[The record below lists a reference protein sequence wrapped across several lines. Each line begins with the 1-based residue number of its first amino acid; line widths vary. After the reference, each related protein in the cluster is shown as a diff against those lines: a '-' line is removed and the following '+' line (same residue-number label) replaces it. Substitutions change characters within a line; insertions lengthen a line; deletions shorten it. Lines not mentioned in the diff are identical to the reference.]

1 MHQTFTL
8 WPCKW
13 LEGPVI
19 IFRQGVRERGW
30 GVVVGGFW
38 SCHNKIYLIPL
49 WHPYDPPHWQSIFSD
64 PPQAPFPL
72 ETFLFHFF
80 LAFENSHVVSKIKK
94 FQSELLISVNPLTPM
109 SDQDRISPYNINTK
123 PTRWVTRIKK
133 NIKLGI
139 ISSSNNKFSALA
151 LYKLYGWQEGEW
163 QIWSG
168 I

>member
-1 MHQTFTL
+1 MTWTHKICIKRS
-8 WPCKW
+8 PSD
-13 LEGPVI
+13 PVSDLRDLSS
-19 IFRQGVRERGW
+19 FFARVWERGGW
-30 GVVVGGFW
+30 GVGVGGFW
-38 SCHNKIYLIPL
+38 SCHNKIYLILL
-49 WHPYDPPHWQSIFSD
+49 WHPNDPPHWQSIFSD
-64 PPQAPFPL
+64 PPQALFPL

-94 FQSELLISVNPLTPM
+94 FQSELLMSVNPLTSM

-151 LYKLYGWQEGEW
+151 LYKLYGWQ
-163 QIWSG
+163 
-168 I
+168 

>member
-1 MHQTFTL
+1 MTWTHKICIKRS
-8 WPCKW
+8 PSD
-13 LEGPVI
+13 PVSDLRDLSS
-19 IFRQGVRERGW
+19 FFARVWERGGW

-49 WHPYDPPHWQSIFSD
+49 WHPYDPLIGSQFSLI
-64 PPQAPFPL
+64 PLKLRSPL

-109 SDQDRISPYNINTK
+109 SDQNRISPYNINTK

-151 LYKLYGWQEGEW
+151 LYKLYGWQ
-163 QIWSG
+163 
-168 I
+168 